1 MTFNHNF
8 PVRSYM
14 QKQQG
19 LQFDQFMFY
28 PIGILHAWGLKDPWN
43 S

>member
-1 MTFNHNF
+1 MVSANHNF
-8 PVRSYM
+8 PVHLYM

-28 PIGILHAWGLKDPWN
+28 PIGILHACGLQ
-43 S
+43 SL